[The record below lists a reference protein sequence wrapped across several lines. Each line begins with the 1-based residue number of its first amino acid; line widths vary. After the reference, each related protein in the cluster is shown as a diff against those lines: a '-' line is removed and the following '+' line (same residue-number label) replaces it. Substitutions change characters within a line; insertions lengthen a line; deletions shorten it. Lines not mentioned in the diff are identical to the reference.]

1 MQKSKIEKEVILL
14 NKQYDSDLEEFKKI
28 LKDNFK
34 NKVLTRAKA
43 LFEENL
49 V

>member
-1 MQKSKIEKEVILL
+1 M
-14 NKQYDSDLEEFKKI
+14 EEYKKI

-43 LFEENL
+43 LFDENL
-49 V
+49 KKREQQLKQAEEQQKAIEAE